1 MKYLSASQF
10 ILCPWRL
17 VVLIVAL
24 AGVPSALSVTEV
36 GSLKRYTLAAAPV
49 FLEKLATDASG
60 ITWNN
65 DRKSL
70 FVIRNTDPVIQELDR
85 TGRVLRE
92 IKLVGFSDTE
102 GVSWMGGNLFAIL
115 EERRCAVVF
124 VQIKSETQII
134 HRAESPVLDRSDM
147 NHDRSNRGCE
157 DIAWDQK
164 NKTLYLSREKEPV
177 RIERI
182 SGISAEDLMKG
193 KLDVTLLETVS
204 ILEREFQSS
213 LWRGDISGLHMNS
226 ETGDLLILSDDSKSV
241 TTMSSEG
248 ILSMPFSLGGFA
260 NGLLA
265 GIPQPEGVT
274 MDDQGRLFVLSEP
287 HQLYTFESRVY

>member
-36 GSLKRYTLAAAPV
+36 GSLNRYTLAAAPV

-60 ITWNN
+60 ITWHN

-124 VQIKSETQII
+124 VQIQSETQII